1 MSPKLKYYT
10 ASLTFLAGII
20 LALIGIGFAVAVNLT
35 RHSDPTQ
42 ISFTYSIVAFGL
54 AVSLTGLN
62 LMIKQRSVYTNY
74 VIPAGF
80 GLSVLGVLKFAL
92 DYPLGWAYPNI
103 SYIILLYAG
112 GATILIAN
120 SFANAVL
127 NLLEGVP
134 VSIKEEKQPE
144 YTDEDIE
151 REVDRAIEEST
162 RRIVEFSDSGLR
174 FKDVDTE
181 GFRPSKAFTKSRET
195 TRVKDDVDEVRSLRN
210 VQSGKVEVE
219 DDDLDEI
226 SDLLKETTINNEEEK
241 GEKKRFR
248 LFGS

>member
-20 LALIGIGFAVAVNLT
+20 LALIGVGFAVAVNLT
-35 RHSDPTQ
+35 RNSEPAQ
-42 ISFTYSIVAFGL
+42 ISFTYSMVAFGL

-80 GLSVLGVLKFAL
+80 ALCVIGLLKFAF
-92 DYPLGWAYPNI
+92 DYPQGWAYPNI

-112 GATILIAN
+112 GVTILVAN

-134 VSIKEEKQPE
+134 VSIKGEKQPE

-174 FKDVDTE
+174 FKDVDME
-181 GFRPSKAFTKSRET
+181 GFRPSKSFTSSRET
-195 TRVKDDVDEVRSLRN
+195 TRVKDDIDEVRSLRN
-210 VQSGKVEVE
+210 VQSGKVEVK
-219 DDDLDEI
+219 DDELDEI
-226 SDLLKETTINNEEEK
+226 SDLLKETTINNEEEEE
-241 GEKKRFR
+241 GKKRFR